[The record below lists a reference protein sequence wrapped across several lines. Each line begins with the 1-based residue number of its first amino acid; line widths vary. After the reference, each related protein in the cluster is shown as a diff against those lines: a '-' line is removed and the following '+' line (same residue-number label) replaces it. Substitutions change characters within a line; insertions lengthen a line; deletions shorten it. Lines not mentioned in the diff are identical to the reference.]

1 MLLLLRL
8 VQNEMLKILRR
19 RRFLVVMLILLSIL
33 SIVTYSQYRQL
44 KESQNRNWRA
54 EIQQRVASY
63 QNTLRRGRV
72 NESWSRSIKAEVNRL
87 QFYLDHDI
95 QPDRPT
101 SPIFVRT
108 FANVA
113 GFLLLPLLV
122 GVLGSD
128 IVSAENSEGTDKL
141 LLTRPVRRWKVL
153 TAKLITLW
161 IFATLTLA
169 GGALIAYLISAPVL
183 PRGGWGAPTFT
194 GFQLVRGAVK
204 LDAVRQL
211 PLWKDTLIAY
221 GLEWFALM
229 SVASIALMLSVLFK
243 SSAAAIGTMLASLI
257 GGTILTRVSPDW
269 TAGKYLFVSALPLAD
284 YYTGQPPPYDDMSM
298 TFCILL
304 LLGWAIGATIVAY
317 TIFIRRD
324 VFG

>member
-1 MLLLLRL
+1 MLPLIE
-8 VQNEMLKILRR
+8 NETLKLLRR
-19 RRFLVVMLILLSIL
+19 RRFTVVVLILFSIL
-33 SIVTYSQYRQL
+33 AIVTYSQYQRLLHQR
-44 KESQNRNWRA
+44 NRNWRA
-54 EIQQRVASY
+54 EVQERVARY
-63 QNTLRRGRV
+63 ENALRRNRE
-72 NESWSRSIKAEVNRL
+72 NATWQRSMRAEINRL

-95 QPDRPT
+95 EPDKPT
-101 SPIFVRT
+101 APIFVRT

-128 IVSAENSEGTDKL
+128 IVSAESSEGTDKL
-141 LLTRPVRRWKVL
+141 LLTRPVRRWKIL

-161 IFATLTLA
+161 MFATLTLFS
-169 GGALIAYLISAPVL
+169 GAVMAYVVAAPFL

-194 GFQLVRGAVK
+194 GFSVARGSFSI
-204 LDAVRQL
+204 DAVRQL

-221 GLEWFALM
+221 GLEWYALLA
-229 SVASIALMLSVLFK
+229 VASIALLLSVIFR

-257 GGTILTRVSPDW
+257 GGTIITRVSPDW

-284 YYTGQPPPYDDMSM
+284 YYTGEPPPYEGMSM
-298 TFCILL
+298 AFCLG
-304 LLGWAIGATIVAY
+304 LLGIWALVAMIISY
-317 TIFIRRD
+317 AIFTRRD

>member
-1 MLLLLRL
+1 MLPLIE
-8 VQNEMLKILRR
+8 NETLKLLRR
-19 RRFLVVMLILLSIL
+19 RRFTVVVAILFVIL
-33 SIVTYSQYRQL
+33 AIVTYSQYQRLINQR
-44 KESQNRNWRA
+44 NRNWRA
-54 EIQQRVASY
+54 EVQERVARY
-63 QNTLRRGRV
+63 ENALRRNRG
-72 NESWSRSIKAEVNRL
+72 NETWARSMRAEINRL

-95 QPDRPT
+95 EPDKPT
-101 SPIFVRT
+101 APLFVRT

-128 IVSAENSEGTDKL
+128 IVSAESAEGTDKL
-141 LLTRPVRRWKVL
+141 LLTRPVRRWKIL

-161 IFATLTLA
+161 MFATLTLFV
-169 GGALIAYLISAPVL
+169 GAALAYTVAAPFL

-194 GFQLVRGAVK
+194 GFSVARGAFRV
-204 LDAVRQL
+204 DAVRQL

-221 GLEWFALM
+221 GLEWYALVA
-229 SVASIALMLSVLFK
+229 VASIALLLSVIFR

-284 YYTGQPPPYDDMSM
+284 YYTGEPPPYEGMTM
-298 TFCILL
+298 TFCLL
-304 LLGWAIGATIVAY
+304 LLAAWAAGALIVAY
-317 TIFIRRD
+317 TIYLRRD

>member
-1 MLLLLRL
+1 VLSLIE
-8 VQNEMLKILRR
+8 NETLKVLRR
-19 RRFLVVMLILLSIL
+19 RRFTVVVAILFAIL
-33 SIVTYSQYRQL
+33 AVVAYSQYQRLIDQR
-44 KESQNRNWRA
+44 NRNWRA
-54 EIQQRVASY
+54 EIQQNIARY
-63 QNTLRRGRV
+63 QNALRRGRG
-72 NESWSRSIKAEVNRL
+72 NDTWARSLRAEISRL

-95 QPDRPT
+95 EPDKPT
-101 SPIFVRT
+101 SPIFVRS

-128 IVSAENSEGTDKL
+128 IVSAETSEGTDKL
-141 LLTRPVRRWKVL
+141 LLTRPVRRWKIL

-161 IFATLTLA
+161 MFATLTLFV
-169 GGALIAYLISAPVL
+169 GAILCYVITMPYL

-194 GFQLVRGAVK
+194 GFSLERGAFRF
-204 LDAVRQL
+204 DAVRQL

-221 GLEWFALM
+221 GLEWYALIT
-229 SVASIALMLSVLFK
+229 VASIALLLSVVFR

-257 GGTILTRVSPDW
+257 GGTILTRISPDW

-284 YYTGQPPPYDDMSM
+284 YYTGAPTPYDGMSM
-298 TFCILL
+298 PFCIA
-304 LLGWAIGATIVAY
+304 LLGAWALGATLVAY
-317 TIFIRRD
+317 AIYIRRD